1 LGITSRGAWA
11 QVDFE
16 RTNRPRWRSFK
27 KWTSLYDIAERKVEQ
42 RKSLNGCSV
51 ISIRFDGSSMK
62 KSDHTLVNGASKP
75 PAKVYCAPKLKIYGA
90 MSSLTA
96 AGTRGVPEGMA
107 TSNKTRKA

>member
-1 LGITSRGAWA
+1 
-11 QVDFE
+11 
-16 RTNRPRWRSFK
+16 
-27 KWTSLYDIAERKVEQ
+27 
-42 RKSLNGCSV
+42 
-51 ISIRFDGSSMK
+51 MK